1 MQWVTRAKIA
11 ELAGVSRSAL
21 TQAVTGRLKP
31 ACMGKG
37 RALQIDFEHYLV
49 QDYIAEKR
57 RNAATAT
64 GQKSARVTTNVPK
77 VSSPDNGMISLENET
92 GEVINLEE
100 LTVREIALKYGGV
113 AQFAPYVKALKDIA
127 DYKNKEQT
135 HLVKRGELIER
146 ETTAAALFML
156 VDMAYKRLVTEM
168 PDAIMQRLVPLIQSA
183 GEESEREGR
192 QMLVDAVSKIL
203 KDCKTEVRKKLRALD
218 KAGHD

>member
-1 MQWVTRAKIA
+1 MQLVSRSDIA

-21 TQAVTGRLKP
+21 TQAVTGRLRS
-31 ACMGKG
+31 ACVGKG
-37 RALQIDFEHYLV
+37 RGLKIDLEHPV
-49 QDYIAEKR
+49 TQAYIDEKR
-57 RNAATAT
+57 RNTATAKE
-64 GQKSARVTTNVPK
+64 QKAAKGTTSVPNVP
-77 VSSPDNGMISLENET
+77 PPGNGVVSLENET
-92 GEVINLEE
+92 GRVINLEE

-127 DYKNKEQT
+127 DYKNKEQA

-168 PDAIMQRLVPLIQSA
+168 PTAIMQRLVPLIQSA

-192 QMLVDAVSKIL
+192 QMLIDAVSKIL
-203 KDCKTEVRKKLRALD
+203 KDCKTEVRKKLKVLD
-218 KAGHD
+218 KAEHD